1 MLNTN
6 TDVLAIASDKPH
18 VGELLS
24 EYNRAMINS
33 SQGNLVTKFDNIR
46 FCRWPGQTDDGKKH
60 SENRSEG
67 DPAWPF
73 EGASDVRARLIDAT
87 CNELTALLVGAFQK
101 AEIKA
106 IGNELSDMPISQIG
120 TTLLRWVRDCKL
132 PQQLYKE
139 ATLGAQYALQYG
151 WSAFFVGWQQNI
163 SVRTQEISMEQIMG
177 LAQQSGSQVLME
189 LPNLIVSAPE
199 QAAEIMLTA
208 MPTLKASDAKRMV
221 RELAKTGMTS
231 MDEEYVSK
239 NLPEIVALKPWDEII
254 FPPET
259 ADLQR
264 SRVIFRRT
272 WMSEV
277 ELREK
282 ITTEGWNPD
291 WVERALQQLGKSSS
305 YYNINLLPTTTMM
318 VYNGVNYMNMV
329 EIVYCYTKS
338 LDGDAPAI
346 FYTVICPQA
355 ASNRQSDG
363 DSWAIHERLDYAH
376 GEYPFVEFRREQ
388 IRRAITDTRGI
399 PELAIT
405 DQDEIKAQHDSI
417 RDHTAFSTLPPIK
430 VVKRVGAINKI
441 GPGVSLPVTNQ
452 NDYTFMEPPA
462 REPTV
467 AFNLIQRVEQQ
478 HSAYFGTN
486 NGMVNPMTTQM
497 LQQALVNSWLLS
509 WRSVFRQMFS
519 LCCQYMPA
527 QEIQRITGGQ
537 LPQNL
542 SEIHNEFDINVR
554 FDVLNMDKEYIAQ
567 KVDFLTKIKQMD
579 TGGVLNANRIT
590 EMLIQAIAPEM
601 AGELIMNQ
609 EQASQKMFKDVQ
621 NDIGMMLL
629 GNEALYQENDPAA
642 QTKMQFAQQVLQ
654 NNPKAQQAL
663 QQDENFK
670 ALFENYVKS
679 LQMSIMQQQNA
690 QIGRLGVTPMQQ
702 QPGQ

>member
-106 IGNELSDMPISQIG
+106 IGVELNDMPVSQIG
-120 TTLLRWVRDCKL
+120 TTLLRWIRDCKL

-189 LPNLIVSAPE
+189 LPQLIVSAPE
-199 QAAEIMLTA
+199 QAAEIMLAA

-399 PELAIT
+399 PELATT

-478 HSAYFGTN
+478 HAAYFGTN
-486 NGMVNPMTTQM
+486 NALVSPMTTQM

-519 LCCQYMPA
+519 LCCQYMDP

-554 FDVLNMDKEYIAQ
+554 FDVMNMDKEYIAQ
-567 KVDFLTKIKQMD
+567 KVEFLTKIKQMD

>member
-46 FCRWPGQTDDGKKH
+46 FCRWPGQTEDGKKH

-87 CNELTALLVGAFQK
+87 CNELTSLLVGAFQK
-101 AEIKA
+101 SELRAN
-106 IGNELSDMPISQIG
+106 GNELSDMPISSIG
-120 TTLLRWVRDCKL
+120 TTLLRWIRDCKM

-163 SVRTQEISMEQIMG
+163 SKRTQDISMEQIMG

-189 LPNLIVSAPE
+189 LPQLIATAPE

-208 MPTLKASDAKRMV
+208 MPTLKAADAKRMV
-221 RELAKTGMTS
+221 RELAKTGKTT

-282 ITTEGWNPD
+282 ITTESWNPD

-355 ASNRQSDG
+355 ASNRISDG

-399 PELAIT
+399 PELATT

-478 HSAYFGTN
+478 HAAYFGTTN
-486 NGMVNPMTTQM
+486 AMVPPMVTQM

-519 LCCQYMPA
+519 LCCQYMDP

-537 LPQNL
+537 LPTNL

-554 FDVLNMDKEYIAQ
+554 FDVMNMDKEYIAQ

-579 TGGVLNANRIT
+579 TGGVLDANRIT
-590 EMLIQAIAPEM
+590 EMLIQAIAPEI
-601 AGELIMNQ
+601 AGELILNQ
-609 EQASQKMFKDVQ
+609 EQASQNMFKDVQ
-621 NDIGMMLL
+621 TDIGMMLL
-629 GNEALYQENDPAA
+629 GNEALYQEKDPAA
-642 QTKMQFAQQVLQ
+642 QTKMQFAQQVMQ

-663 QQDENFK
+663 QSDPNFQ
-670 ALFENYVKS
+670 ALFENYVKN
-679 LQMSIMQQQNA
+679 LQMSIMQQKNA

>member
-60 SENRSEG
+60 SENRSQG

-87 CNELTALLVGAFQK
+87 CNELTSLLVGAFQK
-101 AEIKA
+101 AELRA
-106 IGNELSDMPISQIG
+106 NGTELTDMPVSQIG
-120 TTLLRWVRDCKL
+120 TTLLRWIRDCKM

-189 LPNLIVSAPE
+189 LPQLIVSAPE
-199 QAAEIMLTA
+199 QAAEIMQAA
-208 MPTLKASDAKRMV
+208 MPTLKAADAKRMV

-399 PELAIT
+399 PELATT

-478 HSAYFGTN
+478 HAAYFGTAN
-486 NGMVNPMTTQM
+486 PNVMPMTTQM

-554 FDVLNMDKEYIAQ
+554 FDVMNLDKEYIAQ

-601 AGELIMNQ
+601 AGELILNQ

-621 NDIGMMLL
+621 TDIGMMLL

-642 QTKMQFAQQVLQ
+642 QTKMQFAQQVMQ

-663 QQDENFK
+663 QSDPNFQ
-670 ALFENYVKS
+670 ALFENYVKN
-679 LQMSIMQQQNA
+679 LQMSVMQQQNA

>member
-106 IGNELSDMPISQIG
+106 IGVELNDMPISQTG
-120 TTLLRWVRDCKL
+120 TTLLRWIRDCKL

-208 MPTLKASDAKRMV
+208 IPTLKAADAKRMV

-399 PELAIT
+399 PELATT

-478 HSAYFGTN
+478 HAAYFGTN
-486 NGMVNPMTTQM
+486 NGMVSPMTTQM

-519 LCCQYMPA
+519 LCCQYMDP

-554 FDVLNMDKEYIAQ
+554 FDVMNMDKEYIAQ

-601 AGELIMNQ
+601 AGELILNQ

-642 QTKMQFAQQVLQ
+642 KTKMQFAQQVLQ

>member
-1 MLNTN
+1 MLDYN
-6 TDVLAIASDKPH
+6 TDVLAIASKEPH

-60 SENRSEG
+60 SENRPNGE
-67 DPAWPF
+67 PAWPF

-87 CNELTALLVGAFQK
+87 CNELTSLLVTAFQK
-101 AEIKA
+101 SEIRA
-106 IGNELSDMPISQIG
+106 DGVNMTHVEQSQVA
-120 TTLLRWVRDCKL
+120 TTLLRWIRDCKM

-163 SVRTQEISMEQIMG
+163 SVRKQPVYMQEILQMAQVSGSET
-177 LAQQSGSQVLME
+177 LAQLPQMIMDQSDEAIGVFQAVI
-189 LPNLIVSAPE
+189 PNLS
-199 QAAEIMLTA
+199 
-208 MPTLKASDAKRMV
+208 KSDAKRMI
-221 RELAKTGMTS
+221 RELAETGETTR
-231 MDEEYVSK
+231 DEEYVSK

-318 VYNGVNYMNMV
+318 VYNGVNYQNMV

-338 LDGDAPAI
+338 LDGNAPAI
-346 FYTVICPQA
+346 YYTVICPQA
-355 ASNRQSDG
+355 ASNRTEDSS
-363 DSWAIHERLDYAH
+363 SWAIHERLDYAH

-399 PELAIT
+399 PELATT

-417 RDHTAFSTLPPIK
+417 RDSTAFSTLPPIR
-430 VVKRVGAINKI
+430 VVKRIGAMNKV
-441 GPGVSLPVTNQ
+441 GPGVQLPVTNA
-452 NDYTFMEPPA
+452 NDYTFMDPPA
-462 REPTV
+462 RPPTI
-467 AFNLIQRVEQQ
+467 AFDLIQRVEQQ
-478 HSAYFGTN
+478 HASYFGTTN
-486 NGMVNPMTTQM
+486 ALVPPQVTQM
-497 LQQALVNSWLLS
+497 LQQALVNTWLLS
-509 WRSVFRQMFS
+509 WRSVFRQMFA
-519 LCCQYMPA
+519 LCCQYMTPE
-527 QEIQRITGGQ
+527 EIQRITGGQ

-542 SEIHNEFDINVR
+542 SEIHNEFDFNIR
-554 FDVLNMDKEYIAQ
+554 FDVMNLDKEYIAQ
-567 KVDFLTKIKQMD
+567 KIEYLKAIKMMD
-579 TGGVLNANRIT
+579 SGGVLNSNRLT
-590 EMLIQAIAPEM
+590 EMMIQAIAPEM
-601 AGELIMNQ
+601 AAELVMTEQ
-609 EQASQKMFKDVQ
+609 QASQKLFKDVQ
-621 NDIGMMLL
+621 TDIGMMLL
-629 GNEALYQENDPAA
+629 GNEATYQENDPTA
-642 QTKMQFAQQVLQ
+642 QAKLQYTEQVMQS
-654 NNPKAQQAL
+654 NPKAQAAL
-663 QQDENFK
+663 QQDPIFQQ
-670 ALFENYVKS
+670 LFQNYIKS
-679 LQMSIMQQQNA
+679 LQMSVMQKQNA
-690 QIGRLGVTPMQQ
+690 QIGRIGVTPIQQ
-702 QPGQ
+702 QPQ

>member
-1 MLNTN
+1 M
-6 TDVLAIASDKPH
+6 
-18 VGELLS
+18 
-24 EYNRAMINS
+24 
-33 SQGNLVTKFDNIR
+33 
-46 FCRWPGQTDDGKKH
+46 
-60 SENRSEG
+60 
-67 DPAWPF
+67 
-73 EGASDVRARLIDAT
+73 
-87 CNELTALLVGAFQK
+87 
-101 AEIKA
+101 
-106 IGNELSDMPISQIG
+106 
-120 TTLLRWVRDCKL
+120 

-139 ATLGAQYALQYG
+139 ATLAAQYAFQYG

-163 SVRTQEISMEQIMG
+163 SVRTQEISMQQIME

-189 LPNLIVSAPE
+189 LPNLIASAPE
-199 QAAEIMLTA
+199 QAAEIMQAA
-208 MPTLKASDAKRMV
+208 MPDLKASDAKRMV

-231 MDEEYVSK
+231 KDEEYVSR

-291 WVERALQQLGKSSS
+291 WVERALQQLGKSTT

-329 EIVYCYTKS
+329 EVVYCYTKS

-355 ASNRQSDG
+355 ASNRQEDTS
-363 DSWAIHERLDYAH
+363 SWAIHERLDYAH

-388 IRRAITDTRGI
+388 LRRAITDTRSI
-399 PELAIT
+399 PELAVT

-478 HSAYFGTN
+478 HAAYFGTT
-486 NGMVNPMTTQM
+486 NGNVPPMVTQM

-519 LCCQYMPA
+519 LCCQYMPPE
-527 QEIQRITGGQ
+527 EIERITGGR

-554 FDVLNMDKEYIAQ
+554 FDVMNMDKEYIAQ

-601 AGELIMNQ
+601 ASELILNQ

-621 NDIGMMLL
+621 TDIGMMLL

-642 QTKMQFAQQVLQ
+642 QTKMQFAQQVMQ
-654 NNPKAQQAL
+654 NNPKAQAAL
-663 QQDENFK
+663 QQDPNFQ
-670 ALFENYVKS
+670 ALFENYVKN
-679 LQMSIMQQQNA
+679 LQMSVMQQQNA